1 MDCKAYPNAMVGRC
15 GADKVQLFTRADFH
29 FRGKSGNQPNIPT
42 HPVLTHMYGPA
53 VRSKKNALVCWQR
66 RRIFITESVR
76 AQNYRFLI
84 QAMGLDRL
92 MRVAPASISGF
103 ATLLPFGT
111 LLLTTLS
118 RNPIFSSSE

>member
-1 MDCKAYPNAMVGRC
+1 LDDAEQIKSNCSRVPISTLEVKAEIS
-15 GADKVQLFTRADFH
+15 QT
-29 FRGKSGNQPNIPT
+29 FR
-42 HPVLTHMYGPA
+42 HGPA